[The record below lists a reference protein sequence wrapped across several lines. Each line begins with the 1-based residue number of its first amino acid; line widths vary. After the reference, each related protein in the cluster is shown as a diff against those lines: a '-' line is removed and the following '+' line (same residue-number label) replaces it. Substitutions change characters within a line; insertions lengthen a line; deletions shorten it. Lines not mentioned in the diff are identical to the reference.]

1 MTQPGR
7 VWIGGGTCAGKST
20 VAEELVRGTKWVPFS
35 CDELFWDHADSLPGS
50 KTARAAAMPVWERLG
65 QPVDE
70 QVADV
75 FDIAAERWPLTLA
88 DLAASPWSRIV
99 EGESILPPALAD
111 LGVPA
116 TDAVFLIVPP
126 RVRRERYAARQWA
139 SDIVAACPD
148 PAVAMEA
155 WMLRDDL
162 VQARIV
168 TDARACGYSVFDATD
183 SRDLA
188 AAADQVR
195 SAIARA

>member
-1 MTQPGR
+1 

-20 VAEELVRGTKWVPFS
+20 AAEEWSRGTKWVPFS

-50 KTARAAAMPVWERLG
+50 KTARAATMPARERLG

-70 QVADV
+70 QVANV
-75 FDIAAERWPLTLA
+75 FEIAAERWPLTLA
-88 DLAASPWSRIV
+88 DLAASPWPRVV
-99 EGESILPPALAD
+99 EGESIRPSALAD

-116 TDAVFLIVPP
+116 TDAVFLVVPP
-126 RVRRERYAARQWA
+126 RVRRERYATREWA
-139 SDIVAACPD
+139 AEIVAGCGD
-148 PAVAMEA
+148 PAAAMEA

-162 VQARIV
+162 VQARIA
-168 TDARACGYSVFDATD
+168 DEAREHGYGVFDATD
-183 SRDLA
+183 PRELA